1 MYGSITPS
9 DRFPGATDGAT
20 AVPAPSGPRRSR
32 TIGRRGLAS
41 MASSAGSTRHSALA
55 PARSATITAN
65 GLSSRCLRARSA
77 ATAGSL
83 AASAARW

>member
-1 MYGSITPS
+1 VYGSITPS
-9 DRFPGATDGAT
+9 DRFCGATG
-20 AVPAPSGPRRSR
+20 PAIAAEGRRRSR

-41 MASSAGSTRHSALA
+41 MASSAGSATHSRWA
-55 PARSATITAN
+55 PSRSATITAN
-65 GLSSRCLRARSA
+65 GLSSRRLRARSA